1 MCIKKSFVFQVF
13 SSLFKKKNRR
23 VVAFIGKSGT
33 GKSYRA
39 KPLAKKEKA
48 DLIIDDG
55 LLIEGDKILAG
66 HSAKKEATFFAAI
79 KVCLFDD
86 NRHRDEVLKALQEKK
101 HKRVLILGTSEK
113 MINKILLRLS
123 LPQPYKVIRIEEVST
138 QQEIADALRQR
149 NMEGKHVI
157 PLPSWEV
164 KKNYPKIF
172 YDKVRLFFKMPK
184 APVIANKGAVL
195 FEKSVV
201 RPEFFR
207 REIMRVPHDVLS
219 QNIKKYVLEADPN
232 IIIKSIRISFEA
244 KGYNIALLLDY
255 PFYEN
260 IALSI
265 KNLQKVITEKIENC
279 DNTSVASIN
288 IVIDEII
295 TQI

>member
-207 REIMRVPHDVLS
+207 REIMRIPHDVLS